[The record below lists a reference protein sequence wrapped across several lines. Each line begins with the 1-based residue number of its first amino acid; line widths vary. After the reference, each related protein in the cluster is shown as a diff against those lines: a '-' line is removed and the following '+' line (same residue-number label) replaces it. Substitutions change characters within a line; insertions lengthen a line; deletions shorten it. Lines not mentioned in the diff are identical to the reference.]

1 MIHTTIH
8 RRRPPPP
15 DPARS
20 PVEQAAERLMR
31 ALYTVRR
38 EFSAAERRQIGADV
52 RMLRRAALGER
63 VGCLIQP
70 D

>member
-20 PVEQAAERLMR
+20 PVEQAAERLIR

-38 EFSAAERRQIGADV
+38 EFSAAEQRQIGDDM
-52 RMLRRAALGER
+52 RTLRRAAMGER
-63 VGCLIQP
+63 VG
-70 D
+70 